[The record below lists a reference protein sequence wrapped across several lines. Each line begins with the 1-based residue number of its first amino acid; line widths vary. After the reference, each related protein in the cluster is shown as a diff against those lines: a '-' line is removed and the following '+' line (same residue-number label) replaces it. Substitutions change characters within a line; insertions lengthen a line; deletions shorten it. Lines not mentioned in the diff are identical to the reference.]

1 MPLPTLRTSRRRAA
15 SPLPLLALLALVST
29 GCGQER
35 AIAVN
40 QMNEGLAA
48 IKSGSTADAVEK
60 LKEATKT
67 DPSFA
72 DPPYY
77 LGQIYDQKYSQP
89 VEAEKYYQMALARDP
104 KHPQFH
110 YRLGSVLAVRGK
122 HDDALR
128 HFDEATGPQPTFA
141 KAWFRKGLSQIELKR
156 YHDAA
161 LSLMAAIKADPQL
174 IIVKDDKGGAHYHAL
189 GDLYVRFHLYDHAE
203 QVYTNGLKNNP
214 GAHRLAHGLGVAYLK
229 QKKWKEAAES
239 FAKAATLDPSQ
250 ATTHFNRM
258 IALKEAGDHK
268 AALEALEQFIN
279 RANAAED
286 SVRIAAAS
294 GLRIELQAALDK
306 KP

>member
-1 MPLPTLRTSRRRAA
+1 MPQPTLRTSRRRAHL
-15 SPLPLLALLALVST
+15 SLITALLAIAAT

-48 IKSGSTADAVEK
+48 IKTGSTADAVEK

-67 DPSFA
+67 DATFA

-110 YRLGSVLAVRGK
+110 YRLGSVLATRGK

-141 KAWFRKGLSQIELKR
+141 KAWFRKGLSQIQLKR

-174 IIVKDDKGGAHYHAL
+174 IMSKDDRGGAHYHAL

-203 QVYTNGLKNNP
+203 QVYANGLKNNP
-214 GAHRLAHGLGVAYLK
+214 GAHRLAHGLGVAYLQ
-229 QKKWKEAAES
+229 QKKWKEAADA
-239 FAKAATLDPSQ
+239 FGKAAKLDPSM

-258 IALKEAGDHK
+258 IALKEAGEPK
-268 AALEALEQFIN
+268 AALESLEQFIN

-294 GLRIELQAALDK
+294 GLRQELQAQLK
-306 KP
+306 EKP